1 MNKKFDK
8 TVTGFSNWEVATFV
22 GEEDFGTIM
31 AHMNVSTTICTGNW
45 WKRTKRRLALI
56 WGILTK
62 DKWVISKFVTNE
74 CIENLHKTTGEILS
88 LVSEKKYNE

>member
-1 MNKKFDK
+1 MDEKFDK
-8 TVTGFSNWEVATFV
+8 TVTGVLGCDVATFS
-22 GEEDFGTIM
+22 GEVNFGAII

-45 WKRTKRRLALI
+45 WKRTKHRLALI

-74 CIENLHKTTGEILS
+74 CIENLHNATGEILS
-88 LVSEKKYNE
+88 LVSRKKRK